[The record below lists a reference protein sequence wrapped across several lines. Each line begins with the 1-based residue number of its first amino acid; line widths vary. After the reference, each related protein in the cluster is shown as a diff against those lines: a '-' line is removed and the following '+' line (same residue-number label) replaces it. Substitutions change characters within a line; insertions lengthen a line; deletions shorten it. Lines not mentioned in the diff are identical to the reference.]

1 MSESSII
8 LAREEFYRFL
18 ELEIELVSR
27 RSLIFSLNGTQRL
40 KKILWS
46 KQVTVS
52 EMMIVGRNLVDILS
66 KDAVIIILYNFRS
79 T

>member
-1 MSESSII
+1 M
-8 LAREEFYRFL
+8 AR
-18 ELEIELVSR
+18 
-27 RSLIFSLNGTQRL
+27 RL

-52 EMMIVGRNLVDILS
+52 EMMIFGRNLVDILS
-66 KDAVIIILYNFRS
+66 KDAVIIILYNFLS

>member
-1 MSESSII
+1 M
-8 LAREEFYRFL
+8 
-18 ELEIELVSR
+18 
-27 RSLIFSLNGTQRL
+27 
-40 KKILWS
+40 
-46 KQVTVS
+46 S